1 MGQKLRIVSCLTC
14 GVGGLVCDS
23 LWTLNSPYINPY
35 MNCNRDRVWGPVIA
49 REKVTIKLGM
59 KIKSKSKSKA
69 RLSPSVSFP
78 TQTMF
83 LSLCVCVCAG
93 PGRVR
98 FIFAPSIHTQT
109 TVCTTAAGTFAR
121 DEARGERKGR
131 AGLGNLTPHA
141 LLRTLHPARWNSG
154 ATRSTTNAT
163 IAPSKKPVA

>member
-83 LSLCVCVCAG
+83 LSLSVCVCVLG
-93 PGRVR
+93 PAESAS
-98 FIFAPSIHTQT
+98 FSHTPYTHRLQYVPPLQGPLHAT
-109 TVCTTAAGTFAR
+109 KPGVKGK
-121 DEARGERKGR
+121 GEQG
-131 AGLGNLTPHA
+131 
-141 LLRTLHPARWNSG
+141 W
-154 ATRSTTNAT
+154 AT
-163 IAPSKKPVA
+163 